1 MTNPYALAQ
10 SGLAQLKAAVHIL
23 LSGGPM
29 RQSDISKTLGVR
41 GPSGGENRDFIV
53 FTVLRYMQDEGLV
66 EQLEN
71 KMWTLRSIGA
81 DADNE

>member
-1 MTNPYALAQ
+1 
-10 SGLAQLKAAVHIL
+10 
-23 LSGGPM
+23 M

-41 GPSGGENRDFIV
+41 GPSVGDNRDFIA

-71 KMWTLRSIGA
+71 KMWALRRIGA
-81 DADNE
+81 DAADE